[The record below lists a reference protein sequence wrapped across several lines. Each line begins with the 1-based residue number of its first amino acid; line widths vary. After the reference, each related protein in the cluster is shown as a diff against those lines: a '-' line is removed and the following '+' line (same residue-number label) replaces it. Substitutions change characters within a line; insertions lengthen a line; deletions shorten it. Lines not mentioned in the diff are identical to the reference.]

1 MVNKVKYLEVVISLG
16 DKLEQENKGKKDEL
30 VIIVNKKQ
38 IRVDEDSLTGRQILE
53 KAGLDANQYDLF
65 LVRGQNSEKIEA
77 EQGVSIK
84 NGLQFNAI
92 LKSVPYG

>member
-16 DKLEQENKGKKDEL
+16 DKLEQENEGKKDEL